1 MDPMPMKP
9 VNVLPG
15 VSMNRSMPPGPVIPE
30 LAYVHVREAADWLC
44 RVFGFVERLRIG
56 HHRVQLS
63 FGEGSIIVVGLPE
76 AAFSS
81 IDAEHLHALMA
92 TQATMLRVV
101 DVDKHY
107 EQAKRLGARIIIA
120 PTDFPYGERQYSVE
134 DVGGHRWTISQT
146 LADVHPKTW
155 GGILFE

>member
-1 MDPMPMKP
+1 MKP
-9 VNVLPG
+9 VNLSSGVL
-15 VSMNRSMPPGPVIPE
+15 VNRSMPLGPVIPE
-30 LAYVHVREAADWLC
+30 LAYANVREAADWLC

-76 AAFSS
+76 EASS
-81 IDAEHLHALMA
+81 AMDATNLRALMA
-92 TQATMLRVV
+92 TQATMLRVM

-107 EQAKRLGARIIIA
+107 DQAKRLGARIINA

-146 LADVHPKTW
+146 IADVHPKNW